1 MKSSKLQR
9 TVRLAPVLL
18 LGLSTL
24 SAPCGAEVVPP
35 VPPKTGSEMPVISDA
50 AEKKILGHLQET
62 SLSRL
67 KGWPGMIFFC
77 AADEA
82 NNPALKTLCQ
92 ETYTLLES
100 LAAQNSVKFHKA
112 RHANDMM
119 LLPHL
124 TGRLKLLVELN
135 GTDPAASPAAISA
148 RISVLAHYTGAVN
161 RYADLSLG
169 DISAD
174 KHPLNVPQHVD
185 GILWEGNIIRA
196 GARPDELVGPVRDG
210 IAEQLK
216 AFFADYVKANQ

>member
-1 MKSSKLQR
+1 MKSSKLQKA
-9 TVRLAPVLL
+9 VGLAPVLL
-18 LGLSTL
+18 LGLSSL

-35 VPPKTGSEMPVISDA
+35 VPPKTGNEMPVISDA

-77 AADEA
+77 AADEG

-92 ETYTLLES
+92 ETYTVLES

-124 TGRLKLLVELN
+124 TGRLKLLVELI

-185 GILWEGNIIRA
+185 GILWESNIIRA
-196 GARPDELVGPVRDG
+196 GARPDELVGPVRDS

-216 AFFADYVKANQ
+216 VFFADYAKANQ